1 MWRYRGGMRDF
12 VWNGGL
18 LRIDHLNCFCES
30 QNTSRSTIGRM
41 ISDLSRC
48 LSMAYFKRIYNI
60 LTYILTVYE
69 TSHWRSTR
77 LSMTRI
83 IKLEQSWIKVVW
95 KLDIVVRWIPSLA
108 KIQRLWLVLSIWYQ
122 NFRCE
127 RLLVIST
134 QAWACSLLKLSGQ
147 KDRASAGSAPLWLQ
161 RPRFFAKNKYQK
173 DLACLNV

>member
-1 MWRYRGGMRDF
+1 MRDF

-18 LRIDHLNCFCES
+18 LRIDHLNCLCES

-69 TSHWRSTR
+69 TSHWSTR
-77 LSMTRI
+77 LSMI

-95 KLDIVVRWIPSLA
+95 KLDIVGFPPLT
-108 KIQRLWLVLSIWYQ
+108 KIQTDW
-122 NFRCE
+122 
-127 RLLVIST
+127 LLVVTDTRISDVSGYWPFHWHLRVFSAKT
-134 QAWACSLLKLSGQ
+134 LWTEKSCHQCLPCQNVLQSVLL
-147 KDRASAGSAPLWLQ
+147 
-161 RPRFFAKNKYQK
+161 Y
-173 DLACLNV
+173 